1 MQTLAQYAVLCQ
13 EAGVMPIIEPEVL
26 MDGDHSM
33 SKCFEITGKVL
44 QVLFD
49 ELTKR
54 HIDLTGMLLKPNMIL
69 PGTHSTER
77 VTAKEVAEATVACLL
92 KCVPVSVPGIVF
104 LSGGQSSEL
113 ASLRLNQI
121 NKQFKDQLPWK
132 LSFSFSRAI
141 QLPALKIWKG
151 NIENKIEAQNMLRHR
166 AACNNAACSGEY
178 TVEME
183 TLIKQDKYL

>member
-1 MQTLAQYAVLCQ
+1 
-13 EAGVMPIIEPEVL
+13 
-26 MDGDHSM
+26 MDGEHGM

-44 QVLFD
+44 RVLFD

-54 HIDLTGMLLKPNMIL
+54 HVDLTGMLLKPNMIL
-69 PGTHSTER
+69 PGTHSTGR
-77 VTAKEVAEATVACLL
+77 VTAEEVADATVECLL
-92 KCVPVSVPGIVF
+92 RYVPVSLTGIVF
-104 LSGGQSSEL
+104 LSGGQISEL
-113 ASLRLNQI
+113 ASLRLNQM
-121 NKQFKDQLPWK
+121 NQQFKDQLPWK

-166 AACNNAACSGEY
+166 DACNSAACSGEY